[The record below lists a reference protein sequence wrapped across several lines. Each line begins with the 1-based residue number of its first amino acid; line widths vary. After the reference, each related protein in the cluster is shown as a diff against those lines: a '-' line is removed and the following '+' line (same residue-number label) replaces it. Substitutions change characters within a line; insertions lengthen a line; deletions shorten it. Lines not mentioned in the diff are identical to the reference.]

1 MRAILIVSV
10 FVFPLPGPAR
20 TTQWPV
26 ELYAAHWAGL
36 RRRDSAACKYSAGS
50 DTIPHEADGV
60 ADVGERRFAVHA
72 GGKALREPALANG
85 IDHRKKGLVVEAIG
99 IGLPTIDQG
108 ASRRAKTVL
117 AQRRDHEVAKIVVAE
132 QIDFQRVVVRE
143 DAVVGRQRT
152 TLVVVVIIQA
162 RDDGRRHLAVLVP

>member
-36 RRRDSAACKYSAGS
+36 RLRDSAACKYSAGS

-60 ADVGERRFAVHA
+60 ADVGERRFAPGQNRTRA
-72 GGKALREPALANG
+72 
-85 IDHRKKGLVVEAIG
+85 
-99 IGLPTIDQG
+99 
-108 ASRRAKTVL
+108 ASRSRGREN
-117 AQRRDHEVAKIVVAE
+117 RRRRTDRLPAC
-132 QIDFQRVVVRE
+132 
-143 DAVVGRQRT
+143 GRS
-152 TLVVVVIIQA
+152 
-162 RDDGRRHLAVLVP
+162 